1 MEPKIHPRWRGTSS
15 SKLSILGFKLLIFG
29 VFVSVA
35 LNFLQMVGC
44 GFSSACLLRLKPV
57 GDAQPEILPEKQL
70 KLACPNFSGNI
81 NGNHQWRWVWWVRY
95 SEFGTICCKKLKLYV
110 LKNHHDVEVSSWE
123 AFSLRSPATKL
134 AILCFA
140 SWFFCFGVAAF
151 VQIFCQES
159 NVQPVQLPVVCF
171 VGIKFLSKFCWCH
184 CDLDN
189 VGCAA
194 RTDED
199 LWRHPWC
206 RPKHCFSEFDHF
218 GESLPRCVHHSF
230 LHKISDQRSIL
241 RHAWVVQYRWRNT
254 SALDR
259 QVTNVLPY
267 DVSQKTWRSLW
278 DPPWRRR
285 TTFSWAILWIEVGD
299 FKKLRDPFDIW
310 QNHWKI
316 DPWIWRNQDT
326 TVSKLLSFWC
336 SWSFDIRCLP

>member
-1 MEPKIHPRWRGTSS
+1 MHNLRYFQKSSWSWLVRISEETSMG
-15 SKLSILGFKLLIFG
+15 I
-29 VFVSVA
+29 
-35 LNFLQMVGC
+35 
-44 GFSSACLLRLKPV
+44 
-57 GDAQPEILPEKQL
+57 
-70 KLACPNFSGNI
+70 I
-81 NGNHQWRWVWWVRY
+81 NGDGSDGWDTPNLEQYVVNN
-95 SEFGTICCKKLKLYV
+95 LKLYV

-134 AILCFA
+134 ASLCFS

-171 VGIKFLSKFCWCH
+171 VGIKFLGKFCWCH

-206 RPKHCFSEFDHF
+206 RPKHCFSEFD
-218 GESLPRCVHHSF
+218 PF
-230 LHKISDQRSIL
+230 LVTTSVCPPFLSTQNIGPK
-241 RHAWVVQYRWRNT
+241 VNT
-254 SALDR
+254 STCLSCSISVEKY
-259 QVTNVLPY
+259 QCLGPSSYQCTP
-267 DVSQKTWRSLW
+267 SMFPKK
-278 DPPWRRR
+278 
-285 TTFSWAILWIEVGD
+285 IGEVMGPAMKEKNYIFMGD
-299 FKKLRDPFDIW
+299 FVDRGRRFQKVEGSNWYLAI
-310 QNHWKI
+310 I
-316 DPWIWRNQDT
+316 TGSDPWIWQNQDT